1 MPLGSRRHKNE
12 MMQRKTKVP
21 LVNIALG
28 AQQDV
33 TGGQAGKQHRRMRS
47 QNKQLQSILLILNSK
62 LIMHKTNKQRSSLTD
77 LQAAFSKGGI
87 IIYQIA
93 SLVLLQP

>member
-1 MPLGSRRHKNE
+1 
-12 MMQRKTKVP
+12 MQRQTKDP
-21 LVNIALG
+21 LLNIALG

-33 TGGQAGKQHRRMRS
+33 TGGQAGEQNRRMRS

-62 LIMHKTNKQRSSLTD
+62 PIMHQANKQRSSLTD

-93 SLVLLQP
+93 SLVLQQQ